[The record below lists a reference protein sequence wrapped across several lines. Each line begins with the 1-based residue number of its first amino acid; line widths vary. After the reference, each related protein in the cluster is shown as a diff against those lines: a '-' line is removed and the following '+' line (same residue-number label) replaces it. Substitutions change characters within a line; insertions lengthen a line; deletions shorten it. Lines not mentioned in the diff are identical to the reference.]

1 MKYDYETTT
10 NSGVKYG
17 FVVEGNKVDVYV
29 NDKRWGAPQGE
40 RFIIALLND
49 IKNLKNSNK

>member
-1 MKYDYETTT
+1 MFMLMIKD
-10 NSGVKYG
+10 
-17 FVVEGNKVDVYV
+17 
-29 NDKRWGAPQGE
+29 GAPQGE

>member
-29 NDKRWGAPQGE
+29 NDKRWCTS
-40 RFIIALLND
+40 R
-49 IKNLKNSNK
+49 